1 MRPIAIRAV
10 FNIIDI
16 YVFIKVA
23 VNVWIILSDS
33 LYSERRNS
41 ILKYQ
46 RGPGMNYIASPWV
59 NLWIFGHFADQ

>member
-1 MRPIAIRAV
+1 MSNFAEEIRPIAIRAV

-16 YVFIKVA
+16 YVFIKVV
-23 VNVWIILSDS
+23 VNVWIILFDS

-46 RGPGMNYIASPWV
+46 
-59 NLWIFGHFADQ
+59 